1 MFITSNYKE
10 DSIKGKF
17 ERQFFDEYSSSDTA
31 ERNTIRYASAPDKN
45 VQNMVYTD
53 IINLQDGSECFLIV
67 TSSITP
73 LTNTVEIVRD
83 QLAIVSVVFVL
94 LAVIISLYASYRIAK
109 PISNTNTELAAT
121 EKLQKE
127 LIANISHDLRTPLTM
142 ITGYGEVMRDLPG
155 ENTPENIQ
163 IIIDE
168 ATRLSTLVN
177 DLLDLSKIQSGSI
190 QPEKSEFCLTD
201 SIKNIFTRYAKLK
214 EQDGYN
220 ILFESDEDVYIFAD
234 ELKISQVIYNLVNNA
249 VNYVGEDKTVIVT
262 QKVNGKKVLI
272 EVTDHG
278 DGIPPEKLEYIWDR
292 YYKVDK
298 EHKRG
303 VIGTGLGLSIVKG
316 ILDSHKA
323 RYGVRSTLGKGSTFW
338 FELDIVSVKKRNK
351 KNSDE
356 NKE

>member
-1 MFITSNYKE
+1 M
-10 DSIKGKF
+10 
-17 ERQFFDEYSSSDTA
+17 
-31 ERNTIRYASAPDKN
+31 
-45 VQNMVYTD
+45 
-53 IINLQDGSECFLIV
+53 
-67 TSSITP
+67 
-73 LTNTVEIVRD
+73 
-83 QLAIVSVVFVL
+83 
-94 LAVIISLYASYRIAK
+94 
-109 PISNTNTELAAT
+109 
-121 EKLQKE
+121 
-127 LIANISHDLRTPLTM
+127 
-142 ITGYGEVMRDLPG
+142 
-155 ENTPENIQ
+155 
-163 IIIDE
+163 
-168 ATRLSTLVN
+168 
-177 DLLDLSKIQSGSI
+177 
-190 QPEKSEFCLTD
+190 
-201 SIKNIFTRYAKLK
+201 
-214 EQDGYN
+214 
-220 ILFESDEDVYIFAD
+220 SDEDVYIFAD